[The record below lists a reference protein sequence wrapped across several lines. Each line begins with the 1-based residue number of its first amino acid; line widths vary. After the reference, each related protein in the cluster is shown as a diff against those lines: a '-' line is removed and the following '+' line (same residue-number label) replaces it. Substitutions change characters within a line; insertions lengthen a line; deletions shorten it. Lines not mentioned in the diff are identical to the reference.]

1 MTGKSYVTETFQPHY
16 HTINLALDWIDGLM
30 DGLPLLDRPLIENS
44 DLNEA
49 ENAEIRKN
57 KNFRRNRN
65 FFLRR

>member
-1 MTGKSYVTETFQPHY
+1 MIRKTYVTETFQPHY

-49 ENAEIRKN
+49 ENVEIRK
-57 KNFRRNRN
+57 K
-65 FFLRR
+65 

>member
-30 DGLPLLDRPLIENS
+30 DRPLIENS

-65 FFLRR
+65 FFLRG